1 MLCIE
6 VCPCSYF
13 RSYEYFQDPWVSFV
27 AIDVFSVRFT
37 KITSG
42 LVSHELSAYLSVL
55 DLFLIQWIMAI
66 SKGCKPHN
74 YESHYSLKLTFTNI
88 WGLRSNFL
96 DCESILE
103 SNSPDILALCET
115 NLDDSLDSG
124 YFSVMD
130 YRR

>member
-1 MLCIE
+1 MSCME
-6 VCPCSYF
+6 VCPCCYF

-27 AIDVFSVRFT
+27 TIDVFSVRFT

-42 LVSHELSAYLSVL
+42 LVSHELTGDPSVL
-55 DLFLIQWIMAI
+55 DLFLTQWIMAI
-66 SKGCKPHN
+66 SKGCKQHN
-74 YESHYSLKLTFTNI
+74 CESHYSVKLTFTNI

-103 SNSPDILALCET
+103 SNCRDILALCEL

-130 YRR
+130 YRP